1 MGKLI
6 SDLEDK
12 SAAGI
17 VKAAD
22 EGVLLDDVRYSEII
36 RQARELVA
44 AGRGDVLYAGA
55 YGRTPKW
62 VKPPAEDEAPI
73 EDETPGAGGPSDG

>member
-1 MGKLI
+1 MYKLI

-17 VKAAD
+17 VRAAD
-22 EGVLLDDVRYSEII
+22 AREISDDASYSEII
-36 RQARELVA
+36 RGARELVA
-44 AGRGDVLYAGA
+44 DGRGDMLYAGA

-62 VKPPAEDEAPI
+62 VEPADEGEAGLG
-73 EDETPGAGGPSDG
+73 GADRREH